1 MRLADGLGAEH
12 ALVVRPHP
20 SVVDTVVGADGSAV
34 VDGSWYADTTDL
46 LLAADVLVTDDS
58 SLLWDRV
65 LTGGPMVFWM
75 PGGAASDE
83 PPGRR
88 YLATG
93 SLPGPVISE
102 EDDLVAAILN
112 APDRR
117 PEKSYRDLQVALAP
131 LADGGAAAR
140 VVNTMLALGES
151 S

>member
-20 SVVDTVVGADGSAV
+20 LVVDTWVGADGSAV
-34 VDGSWYADTTDL
+34 VDASWYADTTDL

-65 LTGGPMVFWM
+65 LTGGPMVLWM
-75 PGGAASDE
+75 PGAATRDE
-83 PPGRR
+83 PPGRH

-102 EDDLVAAILN
+102 EDDLVAAILS
-112 APDRR
+112 APDK
-117 PEKSYRDLQVALAP
+117 PPGQSYRDLQAALAP

-140 VVNTMLALGES
+140 VVDVMLALGES